1 MGRVV
6 VSEFL
11 TADGVMDG
19 PGEDP
24 GAPRRAWSFAFD
36 RGEDGDQFKRD
47 ELTAS
52 GSLLLGRVT
61 YEHFVEAW
69 PGQSDEYGYAEKFNG
84 MPKYV
89 VSSTLREPLE
99 WNAHLVK
106 GDLAEEVTKLKQQE
120 GADILVNGSARLVQ
134 ALADSDL
141 VDVYHLMVFPIILG
155 AGKRLFADTRD
166 AMPLRLVDARSVG
179 ADGVM
184 IMIYERA
191 RS

>member
-1 MGRVV
+1 
-6 VSEFL
+6 
-11 TADGVMDG
+11 
-19 PGEDP
+19 
-24 GAPRRAWSFAFD
+24 
-36 RGEDGDQFKRD
+36 
-47 ELTAS
+47 
-52 GSLLLGRVT
+52 VT
-61 YEHFVEAW
+61 YEHFAEAW
-69 PGQSDEYGYAEKFNG
+69 QGQSDEYGYAEKFNG

-99 WNAHLVK
+99 CNAHLVK
-106 GDLAEEVTKLKQQE
+106 GDLAEEVTNLEQQE
-120 GADILVNGSARLVQ
+120 GADILVNGSARPVQ

-166 AMPLRLVDARSVG
+166 AMPLRLVEARPVG
-179 ADGVM
+179 PDGVM